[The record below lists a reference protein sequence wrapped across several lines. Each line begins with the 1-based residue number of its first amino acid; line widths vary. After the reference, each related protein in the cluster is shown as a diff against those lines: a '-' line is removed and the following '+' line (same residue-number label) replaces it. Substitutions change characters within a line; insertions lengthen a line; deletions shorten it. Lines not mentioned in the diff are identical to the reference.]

1 MAKLTELMEVLK
13 RQFPPILSMP
23 EGTHKAHFVD
33 FETLDRI
40 EVKTCFTAVELSKD
54 VLSRGIAEK
63 VDLFVTHHDL
73 FSPHSNQMIHG
84 LRRQMIR
91 ALQSHGIVVYA
102 LGNSIL
108 GAENGLSEA
117 LASELGLIEYIIK
130 NFSLEHNPV
139 GRIAQLPSLSYEK
152 LVETTRKVLKN
163 SQIRLVK
170 GRKSSFNKALILA
183 GTLEIDNLK
192 RALQERIECVVT
204 GDFSYDVARLAFEEN
219 VSLIEVG
226 HICSEVPG
234 MRNLAMNLAIKF
246 RDVKIDFMPSLGLI
260 TGG

>member
-1 MAKLTELMEVLK
+1 MVKLTEFIEELK
-13 RQFPPILSMP
+13 RQFPSILALSK
-23 EGTHKAHFVD
+23 GTHKVHFVD

-40 EVKTCFTAVELSKD
+40 EIKTCSTAVELSKD
-54 VLSRGIAEK
+54 VLSRGIAAK
-63 VDLFVTHHDL
+63 VDLFITHHDL

-84 LRRQMIR
+84 FRRQMIR

-102 LGNSIL
+102 LEDSIL
-108 GAENGLSEA
+108 GVENGLSEA

-152 LVETTRKVLKN
+152 LVETARKVLKN

-170 GRKSSFNKALILA
+170 GGKIAINKTLILA

-204 GDFSYDVARLAFEEN
+204 GDFSYDVARLASEEN
-219 VSLIEVG
+219 VSMIGVG
-226 HICSEVPG
+226 HICSEAPG

-246 RDVKIDFMPSLGLI
+246 RDAKIDFMPSPGLI